1 MQKQQMTKEY
11 LKNTPNIKV
20 GDTVKVHQKI
30 KEGSKQRIQIFEGLV
45 LAKKHGAAVE
55 GMLTVRKIISG
66 VGVEKIFPLH
76 SPNVEK
82 FEIVSRGKVRR
93 AKLYYL
99 RDRIGKRAKIKKKL
113 YIPGEETLEEGA
125 EPQTAEAE
133 AIEAQTA
140 TTAPETEK
148 ENEEKTLEEETPNT
162 TAEAK

>member
-1 MQKQQMTKEY
+1 MIKQQMTKEY
-11 LKNTPNIKV
+11 LKNLPDIKV
-20 GDTVKVHQKI
+20 GDTIKVHQKI

-45 LAKKHGAAVE
+45 LAKKHGAGVE

-113 YIPGEETLEEGA
+113 YIPGEETVEETA
-125 EPQTAEAE
+125 EPQIT
-133 AIEAQTA
+133 
-140 TTAPETEK
+140 ETDKILPSEK
-148 ENEEKTLEEETPNT
+148 S
-162 TAEAK
+162 